1 MLEIKNLTKK
11 FGDKVAVDNIDLS
24 VKSGEIYGFLGPNG
38 AGKTTTIKMIV
49 GMLMP
54 DGGSIT
60 VDGIDAIHDDVEA
73 KRQIAYVPDSP
84 EIYDIMTG
92 RQYLNFIADVFEL
105 SDEERNKQINRYAE
119 VFEMQDNLDVMIAG
133 YSHGMKQKIVIM
145 GALIHSPKLLILDEP
160 MVGLDAKSSFRLK
173 EIMRALADEG
183 RTVFFST
190 HVMEVAENICDR
202 IGIINRGKVIAVGTL
217 DEIKAAAKD
226 TGSLEKIFLELTDD
240 RA

>member
-11 FGDKVAVDNIDLS
+11 FGDKVAVDNIDLY

-54 DGGSIT
+54 DGGSIS
-60 VDGIDAIHDDVEA
+60 VDGIDAINDDVEA

-105 SDEERNKQINRYAE
+105 SDEERNKQIDRYAE

-190 HVMEVAENICDR
+190 HVMEVAENLCDR
-202 IGIINRGKVIAVGTL
+202 IGIINKGKIIAVGTL

>member
-54 DGGSIT
+54 DGGSIS
-60 VDGIDAIHDDVEA
+60 VDGIDAINDDVEA

-105 SDEERNKQINRYAE
+105 SNEERNKQIDRYAE
-119 VFEMQDNLDVMIAG
+119 VFEMKDNLDVMIAG

-190 HVMEVAENICDR
+190 HVMEVAENLCDR
-202 IGIINRGKVIAVGTL
+202 IGIINKGKIIAVGTL

>member
-60 VDGIDAIHDDVEA
+60 VDGIDVICDDVEA

-105 SDEERNKQINRYAE
+105 SDEERNKQIDRYAE
-119 VFEMQDNLDVMIAG
+119 VFEMKDNLDVMIAG

-173 EIMRALADEG
+173 EIMRALANEG

-190 HVMEVAENICDR
+190 HVMEVAENLCDR
-202 IGIINRGKVIAVGTL
+202 IGIINRGKIIAVGTL

>member
-54 DGGSIT
+54 DGGSIS
-60 VDGIDAIHDDVEA
+60 VDGIDAINDDVEA

-105 SDEERNKQINRYAE
+105 SDEERNKQIDRYAE
-119 VFEMQDNLDVMIAG
+119 VFEMKENLDVMIAG

-190 HVMEVAENICDR
+190 HVMEVAENLCDR
-202 IGIINRGKVIAVGTL
+202 IGIINRGKIIAVGTL
-217 DEIKAAAKD
+217 EEIKAAAKD

>member
-105 SDEERNKQINRYAE
+105 SDEERNKQIDRYAE

>member
-54 DGGSIT
+54 DGGSIS
-60 VDGIDAIHDDVEA
+60 VDGIDAINDDVEA

-105 SDEERNKQINRYAE
+105 SDEERNKQIDRYAE
-119 VFEMQDNLDVMIAG
+119 VFEMKDNLDVMIAG

-190 HVMEVAENICDR
+190 HVMEVAENLCDR
-202 IGIINRGKVIAVGTL
+202 IGIINKGKIIAVGTL

>member
-54 DGGSIT
+54 DGGSIS
-60 VDGIDAIHDDVEA
+60 VDGIDAINDDVEA

-105 SDEERNKQINRYAE
+105 SDEERNKQIDRYAE
-119 VFEMQDNLDVMIAG
+119 VFEMKDNLDVMIAG

-173 EIMRALADEG
+173 EIMRALADDG

-190 HVMEVAENICDR
+190 HVMEVAENLCDR
-202 IGIINRGKVIAVGTL
+202 IGIINRGKIIAVGTL

>member
-54 DGGSIT
+54 DGGSIN
-60 VDGIDAIHDDVEA
+60 VDGIDAINDDVEA

-105 SDEERNKQINRYAE
+105 SDEERNKQIDRYAE
-119 VFEMQDNLDVMIAG
+119 VFEMKDNLDVMIAG

-173 EIMRALADEG
+173 EIMRALANEG

-190 HVMEVAENICDR
+190 HVMEVAENLCDR
-202 IGIINRGKVIAVGTL
+202 IGIINRGKIIAVGTL

>member
-54 DGGSIT
+54 DGGSIS
-60 VDGIDAIHDDVEA
+60 VDGIDAINDDVEA

-105 SDEERNKQINRYAE
+105 SDEERNKQIDRYAE
-119 VFEMQDNLDVMIAG
+119 VFEMKDNLNVMIAG

-190 HVMEVAENICDR
+190 HVMEVAENLCDR
-202 IGIINRGKVIAVGTL
+202 IGIINRGKIIAVGTL

>member
-54 DGGSIT
+54 DGGSIN
-60 VDGIDAIHDDVEA
+60 VDGIDAINDDVEA

-105 SDEERNKQINRYAE
+105 SDEERNKQIDRYAE
-119 VFEMQDNLDVMIAG
+119 VFEMKDNLDVMIAG

-173 EIMRALADEG
+173 EIMRALADDG

-190 HVMEVAENICDR
+190 HVMEVAENLCDR
-202 IGIINRGKVIAVGTL
+202 IGIINRGKIIAVGTL

>member
-11 FGDKVAVDNIDLS
+11 FGDKVAVNGIDLS

-105 SDEERNKQINRYAE
+105 SDEERNKQIDRYAE

>member
-11 FGDKVAVDNIDLS
+11 FGDKVAVNDIDLS

-92 RQYLNFIADVFEL
+92 RQYLNFIADVFEM
-105 SDEERNKQINRYAE
+105 SDEERNKQIDRYAE

>member
-11 FGDKVAVDNIDLS
+11 FGEKVAVDNIDLS

-54 DGGSIT
+54 DGGSIS

-105 SDEERNKQINRYAE
+105 SDEERNKQIDRYAE

>member
-105 SDEERNKQINRYAE
+105 SDEERNKQIDRYAE

-217 DEIKAAAKD
+217 NEIKAAAKD

>member
-54 DGGSIT
+54 DGGSIS
-60 VDGIDAIHDDVEA
+60 VDGIDAINDDVEA

-105 SDEERNKQINRYAE
+105 SNEERNKQIDRYAE
-119 VFEMQDNLDVMIAG
+119 VFEMKDNLDVMIAG

-173 EIMRALADEG
+173 EIMRALANEG

-190 HVMEVAENICDR
+190 HVMEVAENLCDR
-202 IGIINRGKVIAVGTL
+202 IGIINRGKIIAVGTL

>member
-54 DGGSIT
+54 DGGNIT
-60 VDGIDAIHDDVEA
+60 VDGIDAINDDVEA

-105 SDEERNKQINRYAE
+105 SDEERNKQIDRYAE

>member
-49 GMLMP
+49 GMLVP
-54 DGGSIT
+54 DGGSIN
-60 VDGIDAIHDDVEA
+60 VDGIDAINDDVEA

-105 SDEERNKQINRYAE
+105 SDEERNKQIDRYAE
-119 VFEMQDNLDVMIAG
+119 VFEMKDNLDVMIAG

-190 HVMEVAENICDR
+190 HVMEVAENLCDR
-202 IGIINRGKVIAVGTL
+202 IGIINRGKIIAVGTL

>member
-54 DGGSIT
+54 DGGSIN
-60 VDGIDAIHDDVEA
+60 VDGIDAINDDVEA

-92 RQYLNFIADVFEL
+92 RQYINFIADVFEL
-105 SDEERNKQINRYAE
+105 SDEERNKQIDRYAE
-119 VFEMQDNLDVMIAG
+119 VFEMKDNLDVMIAG

-190 HVMEVAENICDR
+190 HVMEVAENLCDR
-202 IGIINRGKVIAVGTL
+202 IGIINRGKIIAVGTL

>member
-11 FGDKVAVDNIDLS
+11 FGDKVAVDNIDLL

-73 KRQIAYVPDSP
+73 KRHIAYVPDSP

-105 SDEERNKQINRYAE
+105 SDEERNKQIDRYAE

>member
-54 DGGSIT
+54 DGGSIN
-60 VDGIDAIHDDVEA
+60 VDGIDAINDDVEA

-105 SDEERNKQINRYAE
+105 SDEERNKQIDRYAE
-119 VFEMQDNLDVMIAG
+119 VFEMKDNLDVMIAG

-190 HVMEVAENICDR
+190 HVMEVAENLCDR
-202 IGIINRGKVIAVGTL
+202 IGIINRGKIIAVGTL

>member
-54 DGGSIT
+54 DGGSIS
-60 VDGIDAIHDDVEA
+60 VDGIDVIHDDVEA

-105 SDEERNKQINRYAE
+105 SDEERNKQIDRYAE
-119 VFEMQDNLDVMIAG
+119 VFEMKDNLDVMIAG

-190 HVMEVAENICDR
+190 HVMEVAENLCDR
-202 IGIINRGKVIAVGTL
+202 IGIINRGKIIAVGTL
-217 DEIKAAAKD
+217 EGIKAAAKD

>member
-54 DGGSIT
+54 DNGSIN
-60 VDGIDAIHDDVEA
+60 VDGIDAINDDVEA

-105 SDEERNKQINRYAE
+105 SDEERNKQIDRYAE
-119 VFEMQDNLDVMIAG
+119 VFEMKENLDVMIAG

-190 HVMEVAENICDR
+190 HVMEVAENLCDR
-202 IGIINRGKVIAVGTL
+202 IGIINKGKIIAVGTL

>member
-60 VDGIDAIHDDVEA
+60 VDGIDAINDDVEA

-105 SDEERNKQINRYAE
+105 RDEERNKQIDRYAE
-119 VFEMQDNLDVMIAG
+119 VFEMTDNLDVMIAG

>member
-54 DGGSIT
+54 DGGSIS

-105 SDEERNKQINRYAE
+105 SDEERNKQIDRYAE
-119 VFEMQDNLDVMIAG
+119 VFEMKDNLDVMIAG

-190 HVMEVAENICDR
+190 HVMEVAENLCDR
-202 IGIINRGKVIAVGTL
+202 IGIINRGKIIAVGTL

>member
-1 MLEIKNLTKK
+1 MLEIKNLTKR

-54 DGGSIT
+54 DGGSIS

-105 SDEERNKQINRYAE
+105 SDEERNKQIDRYAE

>member
-60 VDGIDAIHDDVEA
+60 VDGIDAINDDVEA

-105 SDEERNKQINRYAE
+105 SDEERNKQIDRYAE
-119 VFEMQDNLDVMIAG
+119 VFEMKDNLDVMIAG

-190 HVMEVAENICDR
+190 HVMEVAENLCDR
-202 IGIINRGKVIAVGTL
+202 IGIINRGKIIAVGTL

>member
-54 DGGSIT
+54 DGGSIS
-60 VDGIDAIHDDVEA
+60 VDGIDAINDDVEA

-105 SDEERNKQINRYAE
+105 SDEERNKQIDRYAE
-119 VFEMQDNLDVMIAG
+119 VFEMKDNLDVMIAG

-190 HVMEVAENICDR
+190 HVMEVAENLCDR
-202 IGIINRGKVIAVGTL
+202 IGIINRGKIIAVGTL

>member
-11 FGDKVAVDNIDLS
+11 FGDKVAVGNIDLS

-54 DGGSIT
+54 DGGSIS
-60 VDGIDAIHDDVEA
+60 VDGIDAINDDVEA

-105 SDEERNKQINRYAE
+105 SDEERNKQIDRYAE
-119 VFEMQDNLDVMIAG
+119 VFEMKENLDVMIAG

-190 HVMEVAENICDR
+190 HVMEVAENLCDR
-202 IGIINRGKVIAVGTL
+202 IGIINRGKIIAVGTL

>member
-54 DGGSIT
+54 DGGSIN
-60 VDGIDAIHDDVEA
+60 VDGIDAINDDVEA

-105 SDEERNKQINRYAE
+105 SDEERNKQIDRYAE

-173 EIMRALADEG
+173 EIMRALANEG

-190 HVMEVAENICDR
+190 HVMEVAENLCDR
-202 IGIINRGKVIAVGTL
+202 IGIINRGKIIAVGTL

>member
-54 DGGSIT
+54 DGGSIS
-60 VDGIDAIHDDVEA
+60 VDGIDAINDDVEA

-105 SDEERNKQINRYAE
+105 SDEERNRQIDRYAE
-119 VFEMQDNLDVMIAG
+119 VFEMKDNLDVMIAG

-190 HVMEVAENICDR
+190 HVMEVAENLCDR
-202 IGIINRGKVIAVGTL
+202 IGIINRGKIIAVGTL

>member
-54 DGGSIT
+54 DGGSIS
-60 VDGIDAIHDDVEA
+60 VDGIDAINDDVEA

-105 SDEERNKQINRYAE
+105 SDEERNKQIDRYAE
-119 VFEMQDNLDVMIAG
+119 VFEMKDNLDVMIAG

-173 EIMRALADEG
+173 EIMRALANEG

-190 HVMEVAENICDR
+190 HVMEVAENLCDR
-202 IGIINRGKVIAVGTL
+202 IGIINRGKIIAVGTL

>member
-54 DGGSIT
+54 DGGSIS
-60 VDGIDAIHDDVEA
+60 VDGIDAINDDVEA

-105 SDEERNKQINRYAE
+105 SDEERNKQIDRYAE
-119 VFEMQDNLDVMIAG
+119 IFEMKDNLDVMIAG

-190 HVMEVAENICDR
+190 HVMEVAENLCDR
-202 IGIINRGKVIAVGTL
+202 IGIINRGKIIAVGTL

>member
-54 DGGSIT
+54 DGGSIS
-60 VDGIDAIHDDVEA
+60 VDGIDVICDDVEA

-105 SDEERNKQINRYAE
+105 SDEERNKQIDRYAE
-119 VFEMQDNLDVMIAG
+119 VFEMKDNLDVMIAG

-190 HVMEVAENICDR
+190 HVMEVAENLCDR
-202 IGIINRGKVIAVGTL
+202 IGIINRGKIIAVGTL

>member
-24 VKSGEIYGFLGPNG
+24 VKPGEIYGFLGPNG

-54 DGGSIT
+54 DGGSIS
-60 VDGIDAIHDDVEA
+60 VDGIDAINDDVEA

-105 SDEERNKQINRYAE
+105 SDEERNKQIDRYAE
-119 VFEMQDNLDVMIAG
+119 VFEMKDNLDVMIAG

-190 HVMEVAENICDR
+190 HVMEVAENLCDR
-202 IGIINRGKVIAVGTL
+202 IGIINKGKIIAVGTL